1 MDSNNR
7 TNQNNLNLADQL
19 KPYLKASPF
28 IIFSIFLCTV
38 LAFIYLRY
46 AVNEYSADT
55 SVIIKDTQMGGGIS
69 EQLALGDIDAFG
81 ASYNSLENEMEILKS
96 KRLIEDVIN
105 KLDLAT
111 SYQVLGNIKDSYVY
125 KQSPILIKRFTD
137 SLHYKID
144 KPIHIFLKNPT
155 DEAVNYKLSDK
166 DSWKSIKF
174 GSPLLI
180 GDRLEIILL
189 PNLSNKNSQESLEN
203 LSEKEFQ
210 FTLKPISKTILSYQS
225 NLKLSKPDKRSSAL
239 KLSITNPNKE
249 KAIDFLNTL
258 VDVYNQDAIQDKNIV
273 ALNTID
279 FIDERLKEV
288 QRDLDSVETTQQSF
302 KDSRGITDLS
312 VEAGLDLQQSNQ
324 LQAQITAVQSQIEM
338 AKSVKR
344 YMNTDSNTTLPT
356 GIGLENLTIAD
367 LSEKYNT
374 LVLEYNK
381 RLESATEENPVVI
394 NLSTQIDAVKT
405 SIESSIDSY
414 IKNLEINLNNL
425 RNQKARIAGQIA
437 AVPDKTRYSRS
448 IERNRSVI
456 EAIYLI
462 LKEKRETTAISV
474 ASATPKAKI
483 VDRAWATDDPVSP
496 KPKIIYF
503 AALII
508 GLLIPVAVIYL
519 KTLFNN
525 KIESRKDLEKSLA
538 ETAIL
543 GEIPKLAKDD
553 KDRIQTND
561 RSVLAEAFRILRTN
575 LAYKL
580 NALPEEQRAQKV
592 LVTSTVKGE
601 GKTFVAFNLA
611 LTNAYSGKKVLLIG
625 GDIRNPQLHRFYNKQ
640 FKRKRGV
647 TEFLTND
654 SIKIKDLVITDPD
667 NSNLD
672 IVLSGAIPPN
682 PAELWMQKRTQDLF
696 NEAEHNYD
704 LIIIDSAP
712 TILVTDTLLINKYA
726 DVTVYVTRADYTEFS
741 LLEYISD
748 TLKSEKIKNAAL
760 VINDVKMAN
769 FGYGNKYGYSYG
781 AEKQS
786 FWTSLKEKFKR

>member
-1 MDSNNR
+1 M
-7 TNQNNLNLADQL
+7 
-19 KPYLKASPF
+19 
-28 IIFSIFLCTV
+28 
-38 LAFIYLRY
+38 
-46 AVNEYSADT
+46 
-55 SVIIKDTQMGGGIS
+55 
-69 EQLALGDIDAFG
+69 
-81 ASYNSLENEMEILKS
+81 
-96 KRLIEDVIN
+96 
-105 KLDLAT
+105 
-111 SYQVLGNIKDSYVY
+111 
-125 KQSPILIKRFTD
+125 
-137 SLHYKID
+137 
-144 KPIHIFLKNPT
+144 
-155 DEAVNYKLSDK
+155 
-166 DSWKSIKF
+166 
-174 GSPLLI
+174 
-180 GDRLEIILL
+180 
-189 PNLSNKNSQESLEN
+189 
-203 LSEKEFQ
+203 
-210 FTLKPISKTILSYQS
+210 
-225 NLKLSKPDKRSSAL
+225 
-239 KLSITNPNKE
+239 
-249 KAIDFLNTL
+249 

-356 GIGLENLTIAD
+356 GIGLENLTIAG

-381 RLESATEENPVVI
+381 RLESATEENPVVL
-394 NLSTQIDAVKT
+394 NLASQIDAVKT

-437 AVPDKTRYSRS
+437 AVPDKARYSRS

-456 EAIYLI
+456 EAIYLL

-483 VDRAWATDDPVSP
+483 VDRAWANEQPVSP
-496 KPKIIYF
+496 KPKIIYLS
-503 AALII
+503 ALII
-508 GLLIPVAVIYL
+508 GLLIPIAIVYL

-525 KIESRKDLEKSLA
+525 KIESRKDLEKSLP

-696 NEAEHNYD
+696 NEAEHDYD